1 MVTVIWSG
9 TWEFSTEEIAAVSDL
24 YRDQLTLLASEKDRE
39 GYERVAAHVDG
50 DAYYWSSVDPETTP
64 GYAEKLADMS
74 AAVHEHDGVWI
85 APAARGFDALGV
97 LADVLVGEPVAFP
110 RTPAASDGGSADT
123 PLPSAMV
130 VLGLV
135 AGTIVLALGV
145 ISRRGRADRRPSSLA
160 TPRVPPRGVAGRKQS

>member
-39 GYERVAAHVDG
+39 GYERVAAHG

-110 RTPAASDGGSADT
+110 
-123 PLPSAMV
+123 
-130 VLGLV
+130 
-135 AGTIVLALGV
+135 AL
-145 ISRRGRADRRPSSLA
+145 
-160 TPRVPPRGVAGRKQS
+160 PPRATVGARTRPCPRRWSCSVSSPGRSCSPSV